1 MQPVMT
7 ELESNILSAMW
18 NDRVVLSEGTI
29 MLKAEYF
36 PSNKARHIFL
46 MMTDLQA
53 DDIAFEPQVCMD
65 YFNKHNIAMTLV
77 DIVNVIVMPEG
88 MVNYPIWFRALIDR
102 YVRVKA
108 NSIVN
113 MRAKS
118 FIEQSNDI
126 YDQVEGCIED
136 LTTLV
141 NKIDLKEKY
150 VNIMEELSNVVDD
163 IEKERVGLKQS
174 GIRFHD
180 FPSLNILNGI
190 KPGNL
195 MAISGEYKSGK
206 TTLAYALALDMIRN
220 EKKNVA
226 IFSLEMNKE
235 EVIKKMLSIATGT
248 RYGYLRNPSEK
259 RRDGNLRFTDEQ
271 IENMIDKAN
280 RIFDGVHCYIV
291 ERAQSLI
298 EIKSMIKEMV
308 AKKNVEVVIVDY
320 IGLIEVNQKQERRD
334 LEISLISRTMKRL
347 AMELGIVILMLSQEN
362 SEKKIAESKSLARDS
377 DYWLSISHPIDEDNK
392 EIKIIHMDREIK
404 IKVDSSLFKVKIK
417 ASRHSESAK
426 TFCCYLQANGEFVEM
441 DLEHL
446 EQYQG
451 QK

>member
-1 MQPVMT
+1 MT

-65 YFNKHNIAMTLV
+65 YFSKHNVAMTLV

-113 MRAKS
+113 IRAKS

-150 VNIMEELSNVVDD
+150 VNIIEELSNVVDD

-174 GIRFHD
+174 GIKFHD

-248 RYGYLRNPSEK
+248 RYSYLRNPSDK
-259 RRDGNLRFTDEQ
+259 RRDGNLRFTDDQ

-392 EIKIIHMDREIK
+392 EIKIMHMDREIK

-426 TFCCYLQANGEFVEM
+426 TFCCYLQTNGEFVEM

-451 QK
+451 QR